1 MLPKT
6 VNSKLAKSEDSDE
19 MSRVDTSRQ
28 TLKQPTSR
36 FHVRCFHYLIHVIV
50 AECVWFPEVY
60 HLVYKYI
67 VQLTQIFQTLRC
79 FIPDSR

>member
-6 VNSKLAKSEDSDE
+6 VNCTLAKSEDSGE

-28 TLKQPTSR
+28 QLKQPTPR

-50 AECVWFPEVY
+50 AECVRFPEVD
-60 HLVYKYI
+60 HLVDKYI
-67 VQLTQIFQTLRC
+67 VQLTQIFQTLRS